1 MAVLTVLKL
10 FDFSRLYTNE
20 ILVTCISENE
30 TVKKKNMHDFAEN
43 LVIPNVHNA
52 VIVKLKRINLP
63 TSLEKK
69 IVHYSSMLPIVRIAD
84 F

>member
-30 TVKKKNMHDFAEN
+30 TVKKKNTHDFAEN

-52 VIVKLKRINLP
+52 VIKLKRINLP

-69 IVHYSSMLPIVRIAD
+69 IVHYSSMSPTVRIAD